1 MKVIGYYSL
10 EDSLLTSD
18 NVRITKPPYLG
29 WLLKQEGDY
38 HVCYHLDHFV
48 ACLCRLVE
56 LDKGEIKKLV
66 DKGKLKVGS
75 YYLDYIPGKF
85 FSIKQGTGY
94 GRPYILLS
102 DASKFMEHTFT
113 TDVEEGFKKAE
124 EAKSVG
130 EQLAR
135 ALMSL
140 GLNPSTLVSPIR
152 AWEKEVMANLDLPI
166 RLDVPEEAEEWAYEA
181 CKGSWV
187 EAFKRGHW
195 EKAWDWDINSAYPC
209 FAMNLPEFEI
219 DDWEK
224 DYDGNTKADIGIY
237 RCVVDM
243 TAPFHPVLYK
253 KESDDIDEPSYT
265 PTGKWEDYLSLNMI
279 RHIEKYKLGT
289 VRIIE
294 GYCLKPAKSRAMPLR
309 GVMKKLYQEKS
320 KEDGI
325 RREAVKRIMTGIYGK
340 LLEVRLFNQDNP
352 FGPYFNPIWAM
363 EIEANTRIEVS
374 RFCLDNKII
383 PLHIA
388 VDGVLTD
395 KKLKAESSAEM
406 GKWRISSCCPALV
419 IGSGQVA
426 IQDKIGTGEFKMDY
440 DWLMEH
446 GIVEKSKLGPITLPK
461 ALQLHRPQDIGK
473 LETTTKKLDLNSE
486 SKRIYRTE
494 VKDWDDFLSRQD
506 DSLPWDISM
515 IAGVKELV

>member
-1 MKVIGYYSL
+1 MKVIGYYST

-48 ACLCRLVE
+48 ACLCRLIE
-56 LDKGEIKKLV
+56 LDKWEIKKLV
-66 DKGKLKVGS
+66 DKGRLKVES
-75 YYLDYIPGKF
+75 YYLSYTPGKF
-85 FSIKQGTGY
+85 FSVKQGTGY

-102 DASKFMEHTFT
+102 DASKFLECTFT
-113 TDVEEGFKKAE
+113 ADIAEGFKKAE
-124 EAKSVG
+124 EARLIGV
-130 EQLAR
+130 QLAK
-135 ALMSL
+135 ALVSL
-140 GLNPSTLVSPIR
+140 GLNPSSLVSPIR
-152 AWEKEVMANLDLPI
+152 AWEKESMGDLGLPT
-166 RLDVPEEAEEWAYEA
+166 RADVPEQAEEWAYEA

-195 EKAWDWDINSAYPC
+195 EKAWDWDINSAYPY
-209 FAMNLPEFEI
+209 FAMNLPRFEI

-224 DYDGNTKADIGIY
+224 DYDGDAKTTIGIY
-237 RCVVDM
+237 RCIVDM
-243 TAPFHPVLYK
+243 EAPFHPVLYK
-253 KESDDIDEPSYT
+253 KESGESDEINFT
-265 PTGKWEDYLSLNMI
+265 PTGKWEDCLSLNMI

-294 GYCLKPAKSRAMPLR
+294 GYCLKPAEGRATPLR
-309 GVMKKLYQEKS
+309 SVMKKLYQEKN
-320 KEDGI
+320 KENGI

-340 LLEVRLFNQDNP
+340 LLEVRLFSPKP
-352 FGPYFNPIWAM
+352 FGPYFNSVWAM
-363 EIEANTRIEVS
+363 EIECNTRIEVS
-374 RFCLDNKII
+374 RFCLDNKVI
-383 PLHIA
+383 PMHIA

-395 KKLKAESSAEM
+395 KKLKVESSAEM

-426 IQDKIGTGEFKMDY
+426 IQDKVGTGEFKMDY

-486 SKRIYRTE
+486 AKRCYRTE
-494 VKDWDDFLSRQD
+494 VKDWEDFLSRQD
-506 DSLPWDISM
+506 DSSPWDVSM
-515 IAGVKELV
+515 IADVKELV